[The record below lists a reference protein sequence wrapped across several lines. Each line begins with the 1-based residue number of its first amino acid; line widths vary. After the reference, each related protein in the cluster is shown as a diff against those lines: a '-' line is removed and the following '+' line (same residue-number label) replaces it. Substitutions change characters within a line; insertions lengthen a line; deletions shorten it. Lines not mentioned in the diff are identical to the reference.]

1 MIFELAGL
9 KLNVEFFHSVENNKP
24 PLLFLHGFTGSTE
37 DWKPITAKIDKSFPA
52 IGIDI
57 IGHGESD
64 SPGNEELYTAEAI
77 ANQLNNIIELTIKG
91 KVILVGYSMGGR
103 AALNFA
109 IKYPEKTAALILES
123 TTPGIVDEKLRKERI
138 KNDDDIIKF
147 IRTHSI
153 REFVDYWM
161 EKEIFSTQ
169 KRFSEE
175 KRNRI
180 KESKLRNN
188 PVGLANSLLGFGT
201 GKMFPLF
208 EQLKDI
214 KCKTLLITG
223 ELDTKFTNINMNIIK
238 LFPDA
243 EHKIIKNAG
252 HNIHLEEPEKFIIEV
267 NKFINSLMHL

>member
-9 KLNVEFFHSVENNKP
+9 KLNVEFFHSAENDKP
-24 PLLFLHGFTGSTE
+24 PLLFLHGFTGSSE
-37 DWKPITAKIDKSFPA
+37 DWKPITAKIDKSFPV

-64 SPGNEELYTAEAI
+64 SPENEELYTAEAI
-77 ANQLNNIIELTIKG
+77 ANQLDSIIELITKG

-103 AALNFA
+103 AALNFTV
-109 IKYPEKTAALILES
+109 KYPEKVSALILES
-123 TTPGIVDEKLRKERI
+123 TTPGIKDNKLRKERI
-138 KNDDDIIKF
+138 KNDNDIIQF

-153 REFVDYWM
+153 REFIDYWTG
-161 EKEIFSTQ
+161 KEIFNTQ

-180 KESKLRNN
+180 KELKLKNN

-208 EQLKDI
+208 EQLKEI

-223 ELDTKFTNINMNIIK
+223 ELDTKFTNINMEIFN
-238 LFPDA
+238 LLPDA

-252 HNIHLEEPEKFIIEV
+252 HNIHLEEPER
-267 NKFINSLMHL
+267 FINEANQFLSSLTNL

>member
-9 KLNVEFFHSVENNKP
+9 KLNVEFFHSAENDKP
-24 PLLFLHGFTGSTE
+24 PLLFLHGFTGSSE
-37 DWKPITAKIDKSFPA
+37 DWKPITAKIDKSFPT

-64 SPGNEELYTAEAI
+64 SPENEELYTAEAI
-77 ANQLNNIIELTIKG
+77 ANQLNSIIELITKG

-103 AALNFA
+103 AALNFTV
-109 IKYPEKTAALILES
+109 KYPEKVSALILES
-123 TTPGIVDEKLRKERI
+123 TTPGIKDNKLRKERI
-138 KNDDDIIKF
+138 KNDNDIIQF

-153 REFVDYWM
+153 REFIDYWTG
-161 EKEIFSTQ
+161 KEIFNTQ

-180 KESKLRNN
+180 KELKLKNN

-208 EQLKDI
+208 EQLKEI

-223 ELDTKFTNINMNIIK
+223 ELDTKFTNINMEIVN
-238 LFPDA
+238 LLPDA

-252 HNIHLEEPEKFIIEV
+252 HNIHLEEPER
-267 NKFINSLMHL
+267 FINEANQFLSSLTNL